1 MIDYPS
7 AIIYTSMILNFN
19 ELVKG
24 SSLPAHGKGGAR
36 ATSFLAALF
45 AKQNTKSGGGGEAR
59 AGKNSPPKAD
69 LLEIA

>member
-1 MIDYPS
+1 MLS
-7 AIIYTSMILNFN
+7 KNKS
-19 ELVKG
+19 LVNTDQKG
-24 SSLPAHGKGGAR
+24 SFLSLPAHGKAGAK
-36 ATSFLAALF
+36 ATPFSAALF

>member
-1 MIDYPS
+1 
-7 AIIYTSMILNFN
+7 MILNFN

-36 ATSFLAALF
+36 ATFFLAALF

>member
-1 MIDYPS
+1 
-7 AIIYTSMILNFN
+7 MILDFN
-19 ELVKG
+19 NLVNG
-24 SSLPAHGKGGAR
+24 SSSSLPAHGRAGAR
-36 ATSFLAALF
+36 ATSLLAAHF